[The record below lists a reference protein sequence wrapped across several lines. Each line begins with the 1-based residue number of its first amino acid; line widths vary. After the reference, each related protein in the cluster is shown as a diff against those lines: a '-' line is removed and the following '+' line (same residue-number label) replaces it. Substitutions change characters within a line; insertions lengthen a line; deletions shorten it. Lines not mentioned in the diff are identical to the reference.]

1 MKRPWTRPKGFC
13 LSTVFCHEV
22 LNIQSRALKRSETPS
37 CCPPPI
43 MQPKTKRPQKITV
56 GDFYEHHHSELGL
69 RMLGSEVGWDR
80 EISEPTINRPG
91 LALAGFFT
99 YFAFRRIQVIGN
111 SEHSYLLSLAESER
125 IGRWRPLLARRIPC
139 IVIARGKV
147 LPEELLRSANDA
159 GVAIFQTRMITMK
172 FINAATI
179 RLEDEFAPTV
189 LEHGC
194 MVDVQGIGVLIRGG
208 SGSGKSE
215 SVLGLL
221 DRGASLVSDDV
232 VRIKLFEE
240 RELLACAPEMTRH
253 HMEVRGLGLIHVSAV
268 FGIGSVRDEKRV
280 DMVVNLVPAGDLN
293 EVERVGMQTKSY
305 RILGIDLPMI
315 ELPVAPGRDL
325 AKLIE
330 VAALNQKLRRKGFD
344 AALEFDQ
351 RLKKKMGKKPDRL

>member
-1 MKRPWTRPKGFC
+1 
-13 LSTVFCHEV
+13 
-22 LNIQSRALKRSETPS
+22 
-37 CCPPPI
+37 
-43 MQPKTKRPQKITV
+43 MQPKTKRPQNITV
-56 GDFYEHHHSELGL
+56 GEFLSHHGSGL
-69 RMLGSEVGWDR
+69 ALKLVGKEVGLER

-111 SEHSYLLSLAESER
+111 SELSYLLNLREEER
-125 IGRWRPLLARRIPC
+125 RARWQPLLEKRIPC
-139 IVIARGKV
+139 IVIARGKA
-147 LPEELLRSANDA
+147 LPDDLVSMANKA

-179 RLEDEFAPTV
+179 RLEEEFAPVV

-221 DRGASLVSDDV
+221 DRGASLVADDV
-232 VRIKLFEE
+232 VSIRLFEE
-240 RELLACAPEMTRH
+240 RELLAEAPEITRH
-253 HMEVRGLGLIHVSAV
+253 HMEVRGLGLIHVAAV
-268 FGIGSVRDEKRV
+268 FGIGAVRDQKRV
-280 DMVVNLVPAGDLN
+280 DMVVSLVPTAHLN
-293 EVERVGMQTKSY
+293 EVERVGMLTKSY
-305 RILGIDLPMI
+305 RILGIDIPMV
-315 ELPVAPGRDL
+315 ELPVAPGRDM

-344 AALEFDQ
+344 AAVEFNL
-351 RLKKKMGKKPDRL
+351 RLKKKMGSKTDPL